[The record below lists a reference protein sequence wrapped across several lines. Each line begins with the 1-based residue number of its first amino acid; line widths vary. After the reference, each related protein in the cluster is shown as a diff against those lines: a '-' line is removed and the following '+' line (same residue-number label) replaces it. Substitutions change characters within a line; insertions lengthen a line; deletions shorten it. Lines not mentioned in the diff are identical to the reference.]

1 MKKINAC
8 AAALVMTGLLLPT
21 SLYAQ
26 YVGPSNQIQ
35 PKSVAEILKNPV
47 DDQVVVL
54 QGYITKKIGKK
65 KYIFSDGTAEIRV
78 EIDAK
83 HMPTQQIDQKTHVQL
98 TGEVETEFME
108 SPEIEV
114 ELITILK

>member
-8 AAALVMTGLLLPT
+8 AAALVIAGLLLPT

-26 YVGPSNQIQ
+26 YVGPSNQVQ
-35 PKSVAEILKNPV
+35 PKSVAEILKNPI